1 MKTFFRFMRADFQKI
16 RHTPMLWIHIVVPIL
31 TVTVF
36 LSYYS
41 FSTGSSIGKVE
52 GYMEAL
58 SIAFPLLIGIL
69 SAMAVEQEASAGH
82 FQELLIAKYKL
93 MSFFSKVCMLLLLGF
108 GSLFI
113 TVGGFAFGFKFLLHQ
128 NLFSSNF
135 YGKMILILFFSQIF
149 LYLLH
154 ILCSFRFGS
163 GASIGLGIAE
173 SLIAAL
179 MLTGLGDGK
188 WMWIPCGWGVRFS
201 DYYIL
206 LNTTNN
212 SGISIFKKEI
222 ESGAL
227 ICFVMTV
234 LLLLSSFIWFHYF
247 EGRNED

>member
-31 TVTVF
+31 TVTLF

-41 FSTGSSIGKVE
+41 FSTASVSGKVG
-52 GYMEAL
+52 GYMEVL

-82 FQELLIAKYKL
+82 FQELLMAKYKL
-93 MSFFSKVCMLLLLGF
+93 MSFLSKVCMLLLLGF

-113 TVGGFAFGFKFLLHQ
+113 TVGGFAFGFQFLLHQ
-128 NLFSSNF
+128 NLFSTNF

-149 LYLLH
+149 MYLLH
-154 ILCSFRFGS
+154 ILCSFRFGA

-179 MLTGLGDGK
+179 MLTGLGEEI
-188 WMWIPCGWGVRFS
+188 WRWIPCSWGVRLCE
-201 DYYIL
+201 YYL
-206 LNTTNN
+206 ELKTN
-212 SGISIFKKEI
+212 GKYITIYVEEFQ
-222 ESGAL
+222 SGAS
-227 ICFVMTV
+227 ICFVMTA

-247 EGRNED
+247 EGRNEN

>member
-16 RHTPMLWIHIVVPIL
+16 RHTQMLWIHIVIPIL
-31 TVTVF
+31 TVTLF

-41 FSTGSSIGKVE
+41 FSTASSFGKVS

-69 SAMAVEQEASAGH
+69 SAMAVEQEASAGN

-93 MSFFSKVCMLLLLGF
+93 VSFFSKVCTLLLLGF

-128 NLFSSNF
+128 NLFSSGF

-179 MLTGLGDGK
+179 MLTGLGQGI
-188 WMWIPCGWGVRFS
+188 WMWIPCGWGGRLC
-201 DYYIL
+201 DYYISW
-206 LNTTNN
+206 NANN
-212 SGISIFKKEI
+212 SGIGIFMKEF

-247 EGRNED
+247 EGRNEN

>member
-41 FSTGSSIGKVE
+41 FSTASSFGKVG

-58 SIAFPLLIGIL
+58 AIAFPLLIGIL

-93 MSFFSKVCMLLLLGF
+93 MSFFSKVCTLLLLGF

-173 SLIAAL
+173 SLVAAL
-179 MLTGLGDGK
+179 MLTGLGEGI

-201 DYYIL
+201 DYYISW
-206 LNTTNN
+206 NTNN
-212 SGISIFKKEI
+212 GGISILMEEFQ
-222 ESGAL
+222 SGAL

>member
-1 MKTFFRFMRADFQKI
+1 MKTFFRFMRADFRKI

-93 MSFFSKVCMLLLLGF
+93 MSFFSKVCTLLLLGF

-128 NLFSSNF
+128 NLFSSSF

-173 SLIAAL
+173 SLVAAL
-179 MLTGLGDGK
+179 MLTGLGEGI
-188 WMWIPCGWGVRFS
+188 WMWIPCGWGVRLC
-201 DYYIL
+201 DYYIAW
-206 LNTTNN
+206 NTNN
-212 SGISIFKKEI
+212 GGISILMKEFK
-222 ESGAL
+222 SGAS